1 MLNNFAVFY
10 RKNQRFDKAIEVCEK
25 TLKMEERFY
34 THFDE
39 RKYFTLVN
47 LACFCYEDRKYQVG
61 DQITGYVLRECPR
74 EFQEI
79 MKIAR

>member
-1 MLNNFAVFY
+1 
-10 RKNQRFDKAIEVCEK
+10 
-25 TLKMEERFY
+25 MEEIFY

-47 LACFCYEDRKYQVG
+47 LACFYYEDRKYQVG